1 MNTFRIWFRKNK
13 SNLYKLLLFTLAT
26 ISIVYMF
33 PKKGKFKYDYG
44 KGKPWQ
50 YENLYAPFDFAIL
63 KSNEDLEVEKQ
74 QIKDKSI
81 SFFEYDEAI
90 SAKVFKEA
98 EDKFK
103 KVFSNQVSS
112 RDQAKLYK
120 VVMATLKVIYNK
132 GIYNKSYPYA
142 KNKLIYLKKG
152 TEVTENAYG
161 NINDK
166 EAVAAII
173 KEKIKSQDSLQHS
186 KLTYLLFDI
195 IKPNVSFNE
204 SLTNKALIQELSKVL
219 TIRGSVKKDTR
230 IIAKGEE
237 VDLNTFQILKSLQNE
252 FEAKIWS
259 ENNQNWII
267 LGYTAL
273 IAMSIL
279 MLFLF
284 IQQYRPKVFKNNK
297 KVTFIVFNI
306 ILMVFLT
313 TLVIKYNTAYVY
325 IVPVA
330 ILPLVVKAFFDSRL
344 ALFIHVIT
352 VLILSLIVPN
362 GDQYV
367 FLQIMAG
374 IVSILTSS
382 ELYKRANLF
391 LSVGQIT
398 LVYIISYLSFHI
410 IQEGGI
416 SAIEELQPLLLFVLC
431 GFATLI
437 VHPLIYGFE
446 KVFGL
451 VSDVSLLELSDTNST
466 LLKKLSNEAPGTF
479 YHSLN
484 VANIA
489 EACANEIGANAMLT
503 RVGALYHDIG
513 KMKKS
518 AFFTEN
524 QTSGINRHDALS
536 PEESAKIIINHVS
549 NGVEIA
555 RKYKLPKR
563 VVDFI
568 RTHHGT
574 STVYYFY
581 KKAQETNPEVA
592 QSLFQYPG
600 PIPFTKEMAILMM
613 SDSVEAASKS
623 LKQPTADL
631 INDFIE
637 KIIDKQM
644 GEGQFLDADIT
655 FKEIQTIKKVMKRKL
670 ANIYHLRV
678 EYPK

>member
-1 MNTFRIWFRKNK
+1 MNTYRIWFKKNK
-13 SNLYKLLLFTLAT
+13 SNLYKLVLFILTT
-26 ISIVYMF
+26 VSIVYMF

-44 KGKPWQ
+44 KGKLWQ
-50 YENLYAPFDFAIL
+50 YENLYAQFDFAIL
-63 KSNEDLEVEKQ
+63 KSKEDLEAEKQ
-74 QIKDKSI
+74 KIKDNSI
-81 SFFEYDEAI
+81 PFFEYNE
-90 SAKVFKEA
+90 SVSSEVLKEV
-98 EDKFK
+98 EEKFK
-103 KVFSNQVSS
+103 TVFG
-112 RDQAKLYK
+112 DQIKGKEKDLLFSTLISIINTIYK
-120 VVMATLKVIYNK
+120 K
-132 GIYNKSYPYA
+132 GVYAKSYSYSE
-142 KNKLIYLKKG
+142 NKLIYLKKG
-152 TEVTENAYG
+152 NEVTEKPYKS
-161 NINDK
+161 INTR
-166 EAVAAII
+166 ETVTAII
-173 KEKIKSQDSLQHS
+173 KQKIQLQNTLQQS
-186 KLTYLLFDI
+186 KLTYLLFEV

-204 SLTNKALIQELSKVL
+204 ELTNKLLQQELSKVL
-219 TIRGSVKKDTR
+219 ITRGSVKKNTR

-237 VDLNTFQILKSLQNE
+237 VDANTYQILKSLQNE

-259 ENNQNWII
+259 ENNQNWIVF
-267 LGYTAL
+267 GYSVL
-273 IAMSIL
+273 ITISIL

-284 IQQYRPKVFKNNK
+284 IKQYRPEVFENNK

-306 ILMVFLT
+306 VFIVFLT
-313 TLVIKYNTAYVY
+313 TLVIKYNATYLY

-344 ALFIHVIT
+344 ALFIHTIT
-352 VLILSLIVPN
+352 ILILSFIVPN
-362 GDQYV
+362 GEQYV

-374 IVSILTSS
+374 IVSILTSK

-391 LSVGQIT
+391 LSVGKIT
-398 LVYIISYLSFHI
+398 IVYIISYLAFHL

-416 SAIEELQPLLLFVLC
+416 SEIEEFKPLLLFILC

-466 LLKKLSNEAPGTF
+466 LLKRLSNVAPGTF

-489 EACANEIGANAMLT
+489 EACASEIGANAMLT

-513 KMKKS
+513 KMKNPT
-518 AFFTEN
+518 FFTEN
-524 QTSGINRHDALS
+524 QTDGVNRHDTLL

-555 RKYKLPKR
+555 RKNKLPKR
-563 VVDFI
+563 VIDFI
-568 RTHHGT
+568 KTHHGT

-581 KKAQETNPEVA
+581 KKAQETNLEIP
-592 QSLFQYPG
+592 QDLFQYKG
-600 PIPFTKEMAILMM
+600 PIPFTKEMVILMM

-623 LKQPTADL
+623 LKQPTAEL
-631 INDFIE
+631 INDFVE

-644 GEGQFLDADIT
+644 NEGQFLDANIT
-655 FKEIQTIKKVMKRKL
+655 FKEIQTIKQVMKRKL